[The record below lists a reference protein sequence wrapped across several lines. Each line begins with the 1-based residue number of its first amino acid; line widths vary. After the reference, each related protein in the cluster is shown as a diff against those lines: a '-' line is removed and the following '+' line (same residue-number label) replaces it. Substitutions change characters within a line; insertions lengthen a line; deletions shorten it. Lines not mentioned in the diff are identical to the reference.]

1 MGKSP
6 KQKFLQRRQ
15 TDDQQAQEKML
26 IIANYQRNANQN
38 YDEVPPH
45 TGKNGHHQKV
55 YTQ

>member
-1 MGKSP
+1 MGKRP

-15 TDDQQAQEKML
+15 IDDHQAQVKML

-45 TGKNGHHQKV
+45 TGQNGHH
-55 YTQ
+55 